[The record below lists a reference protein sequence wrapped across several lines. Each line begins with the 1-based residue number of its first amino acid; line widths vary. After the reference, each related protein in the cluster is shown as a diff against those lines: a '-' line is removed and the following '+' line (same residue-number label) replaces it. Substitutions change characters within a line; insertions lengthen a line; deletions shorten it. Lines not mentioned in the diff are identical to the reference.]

1 MEKHTIPDGPIPL
14 SGLSPSAV
22 SRQWGK
28 NTITASGQQF
38 TFPLTTTIG
47 CYVIFAN
54 DRDYGCDRI
63 GIVPDSANTFIVWN
77 KNDGAQFVTS
87 DFSWFAICI

>member
-1 MEKHTIPDGPIPL
+1 MIIFGDT
-14 SGLSPSAV
+14 GLLFAYK
-22 SRQWGK
+22 QWGK

-38 TFPLTTTIG
+38 AFPLTTTIG

-63 GIVPDSANTFIVWN
+63 GIVPNSANTFIVWN
-77 KNDGAQFVTS
+77 KNDGAQFVIS

>member
-1 MEKHTIPDGPIPL
+1 MGAFYVDQKKKVLP
-14 SGLSPSAV
+14 PSTLP
-22 SRQWGK
+22 SEHKQWGK